1 MTFDPVFFFTSSF
14 QTWTPAWRFA
24 LSMFPKAMLFVIPLP
39 TLIALPF
46 LRRHIPLE
54 AKRSGTVDVVGAV
67 LVSIMILL
75 FLGDWRMTLIATM
88 SIPLAVM
95 GAIIGLYAT
104 GNTINAMTL
113 GGLALAIGP
122 LVDEAI
128 VESLSQW
135 KR

>member
-1 MTFDPVFFFTSSF
+1 MDQTVAVRSALGSLVFEG
-14 QTWTPAWRFA
+14 
-24 LSMFPKAMLFVIPLP
+24 I
-39 TLIALPF
+39 
-46 LRRHIPLE
+46 
-54 AKRSGTVDVVGAV
+54 VGAV

-113 GGLALAIGP
+113 GGLALAFTLTPSPSSAPSPNLRAG
-122 LVDEAI
+122 AI
-128 VESLSQW
+128 DGGWVPCPAHS
-135 KR
+135 